1 MCWETAYEQW
11 LNAPALSQQEQ
22 EELRAIQKDKM
33 ELRERFCAPLA
44 FGTAGLRGT
53 MKVGLHH
60 MNVHVVRWVTQGF
73 AEVICAESDWVG
85 DRKAA
90 VCMDGRKNSRRFAEA
105 AAEVLAANGITVY
118 LFDGPRPTPE
128 LSFAVRAYGC
138 LAGINI
144 TASHNPKEYNGYK
157 AYWCDGAQLQ
167 TETAMAVSARL
178 EEIDVFAGPK
188 RMDLQRG
195 IELGRICLLGRSC
208 DEAYLKAVE
217 ELSTVWPGMEAD
229 KEKVKIVY
237 TPLHGCGYQL
247 VPEILCRTG
256 LQRLLCEPS
265 QMVLDGDFSTVES
278 PNPEYPESF
287 ARAAELAIRENAD
300 LILGTDPDCDRVGL
314 LVRGP
319 SGKFLPL
326 SCNQTGVL
334 LLDYLIGAQR
344 RSGRLPQKAIVLKTI
359 VTTDMARA
367 IAQDNGIACYDTFT
381 GFRFLAQRMEQL
393 EQAGAGEVIF
403 SFEEAYGCMIG
414 HHVRDKD
421 GVSTA
426 MLIGEMA
433 AWYAGQNCSLYD
445 ALQALYTRYGWYGER
460 TEQFYRTGQAGA
472 KEIADFM
479 THLREAPPKQILG
492 TRVVAVRDY
501 LSDDQQSKERKR
513 SAPAQ
518 ASNVLRL
525 VLQDGAELVVR
536 PSGTEPKIKFYIL
549 VCGDTPEKRDAL
561 LERYA
566 SWINGLEI
574 AR

>member
-73 AEVICAESDWVG
+73 AEVICAESDWAG

-326 SCNQTGVL
+326 SGNQTGVL
-334 LLDYLIGAQR
+334 LLDYICAGRIEKGTMPKNPVAVKSIVSTPLADAVAEHYGVELRSVLTGFKWIGDQ
-344 RSGRLPQKAIVLKTI
+344 
-359 VTTDMARA
+359 
-367 IAQDNGIACYDTFT
+367 IAQLEAADEVD
-381 GFRFLAQRMEQL
+381 RF
-393 EQAGAGEVIF
+393 IF
-403 SFEEAYGCMIG
+403 GFEESYGYLAG
-414 HHVRDKD
+414 PYVRDKD
-421 GVSTA
+421 AVIGS
-426 MLIGEMA
+426 MLICEMA
-433 AWYAGQNCSLYD
+433 AYYRSIGSSLKQRMEEIYAQYGRYLNKVDSFEFPGLSGMD
-445 ALQALYTRYGWYGER
+445 KMSALMQGLRDKPLT
-460 TEQFYRTGQAGA
+460 
-472 KEIADFM
+472 EIAGHAIVKV
-479 THLREAPPKQILG
+479 T
-492 TRVVAVRDY
+492 DY
-501 LSDDQQSKERKR
+501 QKPEETGL
-513 SAPAQ
+513 PA
-518 ASNVLRL
+518 ANVLIYKL
-525 VLQDGAELVVR
+525 DNGETVVVR
-536 PSGTEPKIKFYIL
+536 PSGTEPKNL
-549 VCGDTPEKRDAL
+549 EEAEAEKEKLAEAL
-561 LERYA
+561 KPIMA
-566 SWINGLEI
+566 
-574 AR
+574 

>member
-33 ELRERFCAPLA
+33 ELRERFYAPLA

-73 AEVICAESDWVG
+73 AEVICAESDWAG

-247 VPEILCRTG
+247 VQIGRASCR
-256 LQRLLCEPS
+256 E
-265 QMVLDGDFSTVES
+265 
-278 PNPEYPESF
+278 
-287 ARAAELAIRENAD
+287 
-300 LILGTDPDCDRVGL
+300 RVS
-314 LVRGP
+314 V
-319 SGKFLPL
+319 
-326 SCNQTGVL
+326 GV
-334 LLDYLIGAQR
+334 
-344 RSGRLPQKAIVLKTI
+344 
-359 VTTDMARA
+359 
-367 IAQDNGIACYDTFT
+367 
-381 GFRFLAQRMEQL
+381 
-393 EQAGAGEVIF
+393 
-403 SFEEAYGCMIG
+403 
-414 HHVRDKD
+414 
-421 GVSTA
+421 
-426 MLIGEMA
+426 
-433 AWYAGQNCSLYD
+433 
-445 ALQALYTRYGWYGER
+445 
-460 TEQFYRTGQAGA
+460 
-472 KEIADFM
+472 
-479 THLREAPPKQILG
+479 
-492 TRVVAVRDY
+492 
-501 LSDDQQSKERKR
+501 
-513 SAPAQ
+513 
-518 ASNVLRL
+518 
-525 VLQDGAELVVR
+525 
-536 PSGTEPKIKFYIL
+536 
-549 VCGDTPEKRDAL
+549 
-561 LERYA
+561 
-566 SWINGLEI
+566 
-574 AR
+574 

>member
-33 ELRERFCAPLA
+33 ELRERFYAPLA

-73 AEVICAESDWVG
+73 AEVICAESDWAG

-208 DEAYLKAVE
+208 DEAYLKAV
-217 ELSTVWPGMEAD
+217 
-229 KEKVKIVY
+229 
-237 TPLHGCGYQL
+237 
-247 VPEILCRTG
+247 
-256 LQRLLCEPS
+256 
-265 QMVLDGDFSTVES
+265 
-278 PNPEYPESF
+278 
-287 ARAAELAIRENAD
+287 
-300 LILGTDPDCDRVGL
+300 
-314 LVRGP
+314 
-319 SGKFLPL
+319 
-326 SCNQTGVL
+326 
-334 LLDYLIGAQR
+334 
-344 RSGRLPQKAIVLKTI
+344 
-359 VTTDMARA
+359 
-367 IAQDNGIACYDTFT
+367 
-381 GFRFLAQRMEQL
+381 
-393 EQAGAGEVIF
+393 
-403 SFEEAYGCMIG
+403 
-414 HHVRDKD
+414 
-421 GVSTA
+421 
-426 MLIGEMA
+426 
-433 AWYAGQNCSLYD
+433 
-445 ALQALYTRYGWYGER
+445 
-460 TEQFYRTGQAGA
+460 
-472 KEIADFM
+472 
-479 THLREAPPKQILG
+479 
-492 TRVVAVRDY
+492 
-501 LSDDQQSKERKR
+501 
-513 SAPAQ
+513 
-518 ASNVLRL
+518 
-525 VLQDGAELVVR
+525 
-536 PSGTEPKIKFYIL
+536 
-549 VCGDTPEKRDAL
+549 
-561 LERYA
+561 
-566 SWINGLEI
+566 
-574 AR
+574 

>member
-60 MNVHVVRWVTQGF
+60 MNVHGVRWVTQGF
-73 AEVICAESDWVG
+73 AEVICAESDWAG

-300 LILGTDPDCDRVGL
+300 LILGTDPDCDRVG
-314 LVRGP
+314 V
-319 SGKFLPL
+319 
-326 SCNQTGVL
+326 GVKAGCKYL
-334 LLDYLIGAQR
+334 LLSANEIGMLLLEYICKR
-344 RSGRLPQKAIVLKTI
+344 RNAGGSMPCRPLMMKTI
-359 VTTDMARA
+359 VTIDMAER
-367 IAQDNGIACYDTFT
+367 IASDYGVDTVNVLT
-381 GFRFLAQRMEQL
+381 GFKYIGEQIGLLEEKGEEERF
-393 EQAGAGEVIF
+393 IF
-403 SFEEAYGCMIG
+403 GFEESYGYLSG
-414 HHVRDKD
+414 SYVRDKD
-421 GVSTA
+421 GVGASL
-426 MLIGEMA
+426 LISEMA
-433 AWYAGQNCSLYD
+433 AYYKNQGKGLKEVLDELYEKYGYCLNTLHCYTFEGMEGIKKMDGIMSGFRTAAPSQIGGLKVISISDYKESLIK
-445 ALQALYTRYGWYGER
+445 
-460 TEQFYRTGQAGA
+460 YRDG
-472 KEIADFM
+472 
-479 THLREAPPKQILG
+479 RENQIELPK
-492 TRVVAVRDY
+492 
-501 LSDDQQSKERKR
+501 
-513 SAPAQ
+513 
-518 ASNVLRL
+518 SNVMKFMLE
-525 VLQDGAELVVR
+525 GNASMVVR
-536 PSGTEPKIKFYIL
+536 PSGTEPKLKLYFSICADTEEDAKQLEMKIKEDI
-549 VCGDTPEKRDAL
+549 EKVL
-561 LERYA
+561 Y
-566 SWINGLEI
+566 
-574 AR
+574 

>member
-1 MCWETAYEQW
+1 MYWKTAYEQW
-11 LNAPALSQQEQ
+11 LNAPALSQQER
-22 EELRAIQKDKM
+22 EELRAIQNDET
-33 ELRERFCAPLA
+33 ELRERFYAPLS

-73 AEVICAESDWVG
+73 AEVICAASDRAG
-85 DRKAA
+85 DRKTA
-90 VCMDGRKNSRRFAEA
+90 VCMDGRKNSRHFAEA

-157 AYWCDGAQLQ
+157 AYWSDGAQLR

-178 EEIDVFAGPK
+178 EKIDVFAGPK
-188 RMDLQRG
+188 RMELQRG
-195 IELGRICLLGRSC
+195 IRLGRICLLGQAC

-217 ELSTVWPGMEAD
+217 ELSTAWPGMEAD

-237 TPLHGCGYQL
+237 TPFHGCGYQL
-247 VPEILCRTG
+247 VPEILRRTG
-256 LQRLLCEPS
+256 LRRLLCEPR

-278 PNPEYPESF
+278 PNPECPESF
-287 ARAAELAIRENAD
+287 ARAAELASREKAD
-300 LILGTDPDCDRVGL
+300 LVLGTDPDCDRVGL

-319 SGKFLPL
+319 SGDFLPL
-326 SCNQTGVL
+326 SGNQTGVL
-334 LLDYLIGAQR
+334 LLDYLIGARR
-344 RSGRLPQKAIVLKTI
+344 RSGRLPEKAIVLKSI
-359 VTTDMARA
+359 VTTDMAQA
-367 IAQDNGIACYDTFT
+367 IAQDNGIACYETFT

-393 EQAGAGEVIF
+393 EQEGVGEVIF
-403 SFEEAYGCMIG
+403 AFEEAYGCMIG

-433 AWYAGQNCSLYD
+433 AWHAGQNRSLYD
-445 ALQALYTRYGWYGER
+445 ALQALYTKYGWYGER
-460 TEQFYRTGQAGA
+460 TEQFYQTGQAGS
-472 KEIADFM
+472 KKIADFM
-479 THLREAPPKQILG
+479 TRLRKAPPEHIMG

-501 LSDDQQSKERKR
+501 LSNEQRSEGRKH
-513 SAPAQ
+513 SIPDQ
-518 ASNVLRL
+518 ASNVLQL

-549 VCGDTPEKRDAL
+549 VCGETPEKRDAL
-561 LERYA
+561 LERYVA
-566 SWINGLEI
+566 WINGLEI

>member
-1 MCWETAYEQW
+1 M
-11 LNAPALSQQEQ
+11 
-22 EELRAIQKDKM
+22 
-33 ELRERFCAPLA
+33 
-44 FGTAGLRGT
+44 
-53 MKVGLHH
+53 
-60 MNVHVVRWVTQGF
+60 
-73 AEVICAESDWVG
+73 
-85 DRKAA
+85 
-90 VCMDGRKNSRRFAEA
+90 
-105 AAEVLAANGITVY
+105 
-118 LFDGPRPTPE
+118 
-128 LSFAVRAYGC
+128 RAYGC

-326 SCNQTGVL
+326 SGNQTGVL

>member
-73 AEVICAESDWVG
+73 AEVICAESDWAG

-237 TPLHGCGYQL
+237 TPLQ
-247 VPEILCRTG
+247 
-256 LQRLLCEPS
+256 
-265 QMVLDGDFSTVES
+265 TVEIG
-278 PNPEYPESF
+278 
-287 ARAAELAIRENAD
+287 RA
-300 LILGTDPDCDRVGL
+300 
-314 LVRGP
+314 
-319 SGKFLPL
+319 
-326 SCNQTGVL
+326 
-334 LLDYLIGAQR
+334 
-344 RSGRLPQKAIVLKTI
+344 
-359 VTTDMARA
+359 
-367 IAQDNGIACYDTFT
+367 
-381 GFRFLAQRMEQL
+381 
-393 EQAGAGEVIF
+393 
-403 SFEEAYGCMIG
+403 
-414 HHVRDKD
+414 HV
-421 GVSTA
+421 
-426 MLIGEMA
+426 
-433 AWYAGQNCSLYD
+433 
-445 ALQALYTRYGWYGER
+445 
-460 TEQFYRTGQAGA
+460 
-472 KEIADFM
+472 
-479 THLREAPPKQILG
+479 
-492 TRVVAVRDY
+492 
-501 LSDDQQSKERKR
+501 
-513 SAPAQ
+513 
-518 ASNVLRL
+518 
-525 VLQDGAELVVR
+525 
-536 PSGTEPKIKFYIL
+536 
-549 VCGDTPEKRDAL
+549 
-561 LERYA
+561 
-566 SWINGLEI
+566 
-574 AR
+574 

>member
-1 MCWETAYEQW
+1 
-11 LNAPALSQQEQ
+11 
-22 EELRAIQKDKM
+22 
-33 ELRERFCAPLA
+33 
-44 FGTAGLRGT
+44 
-53 MKVGLHH
+53 
-60 MNVHVVRWVTQGF
+60 
-73 AEVICAESDWVG
+73 
-85 DRKAA
+85 
-90 VCMDGRKNSRRFAEA
+90 MDGRKNSRRFAEA

-319 SGKFLPL
+319 SGKFLPSPATRQVYSFL
-326 SCNQTGVL
+326 
-334 LLDYLIGAQR
+334 
-344 RSGRLPQKAIVLKTI
+344 
-359 VTTDMARA
+359 TT
-367 IAQDNGIACYDTFT
+367 
-381 GFRFLAQRMEQL
+381 
-393 EQAGAGEVIF
+393 
-403 SFEEAYGCMIG
+403 
-414 HHVRDKD
+414 
-421 GVSTA
+421 
-426 MLIGEMA
+426 
-433 AWYAGQNCSLYD
+433 
-445 ALQALYTRYGWYGER
+445 
-460 TEQFYRTGQAGA
+460 
-472 KEIADFM
+472 
-479 THLREAPPKQILG
+479 
-492 TRVVAVRDY
+492 
-501 LSDDQQSKERKR
+501 
-513 SAPAQ
+513 
-518 ASNVLRL
+518 
-525 VLQDGAELVVR
+525 
-536 PSGTEPKIKFYIL
+536 
-549 VCGDTPEKRDAL
+549 
-561 LERYA
+561 
-566 SWINGLEI
+566 
-574 AR
+574 